1 MMRVFQEAAR
11 QSSAFLI
18 LLGVIVFAPLID
30 GGTTQLPIL
39 IIRLVLLAAGT
50 VWVFSRMRSGTVM
63 LYQTHLL
70 QLVAVFLGWA
80 VLSLCWSPYT
90 NASLQWLV
98 SLTMYA
104 VFFVIVVQ
112 GIDSLVDVRGL
123 VVVLLGMGLVEGLI
137 GLTQYVWLG
146 EARARGTFFNPNF
159 FATYEAVVLVLSLG
173 LVAFADFH
181 GLAWKEQV
189 FIGTVAGIASLAF
202 LSAQSRGAALA
213 LIAVILIMG
222 IYRLGRVAIVGL
234 ALVIGCVVVIPNP
247 LAQRFRD
254 APVQEPYAYTRFDIW
269 KNSLQRVADRPWGV
283 GLGAYKYSSFQYQFP
298 TNTDIVRYEKRA
310 ETAHNEY
317 LQIAVELGVGGLV
330 LFLIGIWGWGREV
343 IRFLEEDLGPWERG
357 VAVGLSGGVLVILFH
372 AAVDSVFHEP
382 ALLFL
387 LLLAGGLVL
396 VLRRLRVASVASWR
410 TILFPPRPLR
420 IMVCGLCLTLMLVLT
435 IQPALAWYLRQRGND
450 EVVQG
455 HVDQALRWHGYAA
468 LVDPG
473 TTAHHDTVALLLLQ
487 QYQRSGN
494 GAWLIQAIEEMEICV
509 ALNSM
514 DGRFPSRLGSLY
526 SMLADAAKSNE
537 QREVLI
543 QEAVAS
549 FEMAIERSPF
559 TAMNYLEL
567 GRIRFKQG
575 RFEQARAYARRGID
589 LEPNFL
595 PARILL
601 AEASLRLG
609 DDHEAASELTTIQ
622 AVRAR
627 YRDRS
632 LNNLETQF
640 LEVDVGHLQQVLK
653 GRVVS

>member
-1 MMRVFQEAAR
+1 MMLVFQEAAR
-11 QSSAFLI
+11 RFSVFLI
-18 LLGVIVFAPLID
+18 LMGITVFAPLID
-30 GGTTQLPIL
+30 GGTTQFPIL
-39 IIRLVLLAAGT
+39 IIRLVLLAAST

-63 LYQTHLL
+63 LYQTHLFPI
-70 QLVAVFLGWA
+70 VAVFIGWA
-80 VLSLCWSPYT
+80 ALSLCWSPYT

-98 SLTMYA
+98 SLVMYA
-104 VFFVIVVQ
+104 VCFVFVVQ
-112 GIDSLVDVRGL
+112 GIDSPAQVRGL
-123 VVVLLGMGLVEGLI
+123 VVVLLGMGLVEGVI
-137 GLTQYVWLG
+137 GLTQYLWLG

-159 FATYEAVVLVLSLG
+159 FATYEAVVLVVALG
-173 LVAFADFH
+173 LVAFADFRR
-181 GLAWKEQV
+181 LALKEQV
-189 FIGTVAGIASLAF
+189 FIGTVAGTASLAF

-213 LIAVILIMG
+213 LIAVLVIVG

-234 ALVIGCVVVIPNP
+234 VFVVGCVIVIPNP

-269 KNSLQRVADRPWGV
+269 QNSLQRVADRPWGV

-330 LFLIGIWGWGREV
+330 LFLIGAWGWGREV
-343 IRFLEEDLGPWERG
+343 ILFLEEELSSWERG
-357 VAVGLSGGVLVILFH
+357 AAVGLSGGALVILFH

-396 VLRRLRVASVASWR
+396 ALRRFRRALAASWR
-410 TILFPPRPLR
+410 TMLFPPHPLR
-420 IMVCGLCLTLMLVLT
+420 GMVCGLCLTLMLLLT
-435 IQPALAWYLRQRGND
+435 IQPALAWYLRERGND
-450 EVVQG
+450 EVRQG
-455 HVDQALRWHGYAA
+455 HVDQALRWHRYAT

-494 GAWLIQAIEEMEICV
+494 VARLMQAIEEMEICV

-526 SMLADAAKSNE
+526 GMLADAAKSNE
-537 QREVLI
+537 QRGMLI
-543 QEAVAS
+543 QEAAAS
-549 FEMAIERSPF
+549 FEMAIKRSPF

-567 GRIRFKQG
+567 GRVRFKQG
-575 RFEQARAYARRGID
+575 RFEEARAYARRGVV

-595 PARILL
+595 PARVLL

-609 DDHEAASELTTIQ
+609 DDSEATSELTTIQ
-622 AVRAR
+622 AIRAR

-640 LEVDVGHLQQVLK
+640 LEVDVDHLQQALK
-653 GRVVS
+653 ERVVS